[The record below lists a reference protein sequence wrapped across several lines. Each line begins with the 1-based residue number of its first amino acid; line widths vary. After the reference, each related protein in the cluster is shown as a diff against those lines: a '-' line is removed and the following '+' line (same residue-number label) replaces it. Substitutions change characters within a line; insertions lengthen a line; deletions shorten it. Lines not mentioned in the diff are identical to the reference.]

1 MNGRLDLEEVLDYI
15 FEAVCRMMLLGLF
28 LCKDKGR
35 NIPSTEPSSIG
46 AMSKVDGAKELR
58 KIGDELTA
66 LA

>member
-15 FEAVCRMMLLGLF
+15 FEAVCRMLLGLF

-58 KIGDELTA
+58 KIGDELTG